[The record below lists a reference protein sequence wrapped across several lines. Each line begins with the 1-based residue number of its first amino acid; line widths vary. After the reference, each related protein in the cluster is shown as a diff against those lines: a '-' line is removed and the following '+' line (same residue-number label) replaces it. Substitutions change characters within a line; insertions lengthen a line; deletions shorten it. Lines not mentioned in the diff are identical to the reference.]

1 MTEFLFIF
9 WIIFLLDDRC
19 KSTPPTSSQQKSCT
33 EDNLRQLL
41 PEQSSKDRLNP
52 SHSLSPTNEETT
64 SSFSGW
70 DDQPS
75 SSLLINNEKPQDSN
89 KQIISSSLADG
100 YYPSHPC
107 DLAFTVNMRTTDT
120 KSTVSTIASQQKMI
134 ANFRPIRFNLAR
146 KLIAE
151 TSESEISIQHEPW
164 TQNIVYQ
171 SKNLQRTRLS
181 SSYNNLSK

>member
-1 MTEFLFIF
+1 MT
-9 WIIFLLDDRC
+9 
-19 KSTPPTSSQQKSCT
+19 
-33 EDNLRQLL
+33 
-41 PEQSSKDRLNP
+41 
-52 SHSLSPTNEETT
+52 
-64 SSFSGW
+64 
-70 DDQPS
+70 
-75 SSLLINNEKPQDSN
+75 
-89 KQIISSSLADG
+89 
-100 YYPSHPC
+100 
-107 DLAFTVNMRTTDT
+107 TTDT
-120 KSTVSTIASQQKMI
+120 KSTVSTIASQQKMV